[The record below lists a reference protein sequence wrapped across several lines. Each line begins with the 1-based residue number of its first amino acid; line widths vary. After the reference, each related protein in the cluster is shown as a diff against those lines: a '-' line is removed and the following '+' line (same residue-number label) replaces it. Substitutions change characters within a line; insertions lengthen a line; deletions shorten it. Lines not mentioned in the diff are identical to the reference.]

1 VIVHV
6 LRFGFADE
14 TTDDELAAI
23 EAALRRLAATAPV
36 AFSAIG
42 QDLGDPAE
50 GFTLSYCVAF
60 DDLAALERYMI
71 DEPSHKDADLLIMP
85 RVARMAAVDLTD
97 DDDPGLR
104 GRIGEVWRRRIAGD
118 PELAALFG

>member
-1 VIVHV
+1 MIVHV

-14 TTDDELAAI
+14 TTHDEIAAI
-23 EAALRRLAATAPV
+23 EAALRRLAATEPV
-36 AFSAIG
+36 AFSVVG

-60 DDLAALERYMI
+60 DDLAALEHYMLH
-71 DEPSHKDADLLIMP
+71 EPSHKEADFLIMP
-85 RVARMAAVDLTD
+85 RVARMAAVDVTD
-97 DDDPGLR
+97 DDDPALR
-104 GRIGEVWRRRIAGD
+104 ATVGELWQRRIAGD